1 MVTTATLSVT
11 NASIGQFLETQ
22 GNVIIGAAAPA
33 GGLPVTLT
41 SNSSHLL
48 LSSTATGA
56 GAVSITITIPA
67 GSNNASFYLQAAAGG
82 AGTTVTYTATSAGF
96 GSGTG
101 NVDLTPSGVL
111 IRGGPAN
118 APSFTT
124 TTTSG
129 PSTLTVFVIPL
140 NNDGSPTGD
149 IGQLAGGSPLSV
161 SLTNDSPTVASVTT
175 PVTITGGNMSGTAQ
189 FTPSSSG
196 TAHITAVTPPGWTPS
211 PASLLMVT
219 GNVTP

>member
-1 MVTTATLSVT
+1 MVSTAALSVT

-22 GNVIIGAAAPA
+22 GDVLIGAAAPA

-82 AGTTVTYTATSAGF
+82 AGTSVTYTATSAGF
-96 GSGTG
+96 VSGTG

-149 IGQLAGGSPLSV
+149 IGQLAGGLSV
-161 SLTNDSPTVASVTT
+161 NASLTNDNSTVASVTT
-175 PVTITGGNMSGTAQ
+175 PVTIMGGNMSGTAQ
-189 FTPSSSG
+189 FTPLSSG
-196 TAHITAVTPPGWTPS
+196 TAHITVATPPGWTLA
-211 PASLLMVT
+211 PAPFLTVT
-219 GNVTP
+219 ANVTP